1 MPRQENTKEKILEC
15 AFELFKKPRFSD
27 ISLSEIAAK
36 VGISKTAIFR
46 HYKNKN
52 ELLETMRQRFFE
64 ALAEMFD
71 GFENIEKPYDQ
82 KGVQSVIDRVFDFNE
97 KRPNYLPYYLQ
108 TSFTDELLAEGVNL
122 IMLDNGIRYFSEELF
137 KDTSNFLPK
146 NLVSSFFEQTILF
159 FMWI

>member
-52 ELLETMRQRFFE
+52 ELLETMRQRFFV
-64 ALAEMFD
+64 ALAEMFE
-71 GFENIEKPYDQ
+71 GFENIEK
-82 KGVQSVIDRVFDFNE
+82 
-97 KRPNYLPYYLQ
+97 L
-108 TSFTDELLAEGVNL
+108 
-122 IMLDNGIRYFSEELF
+122 
-137 KDTSNFLPK
+137 
-146 NLVSSFFEQTILF
+146 
-159 FMWI
+159 